1 MALEQASDS
10 KEHVDLEDLKGVAAT
25 MYAAGVDT
33 VTSIRLLPAALT
45 KKNVK
50 TWAALAAFFIAMV
63 LNPEVQR
70 KAQEEIDRVV
80 GTDRL
85 PQFTDREN
93 LPYLE
98 CVVQEV
104 LR

>member
-1 MALEQASDS
+1 
-10 KEHVDLEDLKGVAAT
+10 
-25 MYAAGVDT
+25 
-33 VTSIRLLPAALT
+33 
-45 KKNVK
+45 
-50 TWAALAAFFIAMV
+50 MV
-63 LNPEVQR
+63 LHPEVQR

-98 CVVQEV
+98 CVVQET